1 MRRRSRYLPTWAFAG
16 VDGAHKR
23 RLAGTAR
30 PDDAEHLAFQDGQA
44 HVVDGRGGGSPV
56 SGKLD
61 LDVLQLYHGT
71 TFLCDDCLVRA
82 GLAEAGEDVVG
93 VVDDAFERIGLHDS
107 FHSLG
112 EFGVGIG
119 ACTAMT
125 L

>member
-1 MRRRSRYLPTWAFAG
+1 MVRTSVDLPAPLDPMMPNTSPSRM
-16 VDGAHKR
+16 V
-23 RLAGTAR
+23 RLTSSTAAV
-30 PDDAEHLAFQDGQA
+30 AEA
-44 HVVDGRGGGSPV
+44 V